1 MKDLKKSCLALS
13 MLLAMLLVDLV
24 LVGVYIALIVLA
36 YLRAR
41 NGHPDYYYYVIANT
55 IYTFV
60 LAFVLSLTGIVFV
73 IYERLV
79 KPPTQMLE
87 AHELNDLNS
96 HLYLSIDFAPEK
108 EAPGPSTQETAAPS
122 ATNNPHLAHANFI
135 LHDSPIFN
143 TENQLESSPTLKVSG
158 EANSPLKASMFTVK
172 NCSDTDMSY
181 KPFIFNQLVPL
192 TPLSCIGMYV
202 TFILFLLGM
211 TSFAWAI
218 VIAQYYKSLSY
229 KIGWT
234 FAVVDF
240 ASGILAPMLF
250 LSSITVGSFLL
261 SYFTRQQISLRSA
274 ITPLLGSVR
283 LFEHPDGAEYWLV
296 GSRFKYELRNKRGKG
311 DWLSKHPWIEA
322 QYSTWAF
329 WLVIC
334 LTILFS
340 FTQFISLTVIAE
352 QTSSTCITDFDCFLS
367 FKLFEFEHII
377 CPTGP
382 NNTID
387 ITFMRN
393 NTIVLLPNNTLFYC
407 FQYLDFAI
415 GNNLLLALG
424 ETYSLYLF
432 GLALFYRLFNAFAV
446 LIQIKKTRMWGII
459 LILIGV
465 LGFIMIFLLY
475 FLIGFYTFQFDI
487 IRFFEILLF
496 SGYMIVMGVL
506 AINYFH
512 QSDLISVQKKEK

>member
-1 MKDLKKSCLALS
+1 MKELKKSCLTLS
-13 MLLAMLLVDLV
+13 MLLGMLLVDLV

-41 NGHPDYYYYVIANT
+41 NGHPDYYYYVIANS

-60 LAFVLSLTGIVFV
+60 LAFVLTLTGIVFV

-87 AHELNDLNS
+87 ARELNDLNS

-122 ATNNPHLAHANFI
+122 ATNKPHLAHANFI
-135 LHDSPIFN
+135 LHDSLIFDA
-143 TENQLESSPTLKVSG
+143 ENQLESSPTLKVSG
-158 EANSPLKASMFTVK
+158 EANSPLKASRFTVK
-172 NCSDTDMSY
+172 NCCDTDLSY
-181 KPFIFNQLVPL
+181 KPFVFNQFVPL
-192 TPLSCIGMYV
+192 TLLSCIGMYV

-261 SYFTRQQISLRSA
+261 SYFTRQQLSLRSA
-274 ITPLLGSVR
+274 ITPLLSSVR
-283 LFEHPDGAEYWLV
+283 LFEHPDGSEYWLV
-296 GSRFKYELRNKRGKG
+296 GRRFKYDLRNRLGKR
-311 DWLSKHPWIEA
+311 DWLSRHPWIEA
-322 QYSTWAF
+322 HYSTWAF

-340 FTQFISLTVIAE
+340 FSQFINLTVIAE

-367 FKLFEFEHII
+367 FTPFVFEHII

-393 NTIVLLPNNTLFYC
+393 NSIVLLPNNTLLYC

-415 GNNLLLALG
+415 GNNLFVALG
-424 ETYSLYLF
+424 ATYALYLL
-432 GLALFYRLFNAFAV
+432 GISLFYRLFNVFAV
-446 LIQIKKTRMWGII
+446 LIQIKQTRMWGII
-459 LILIGV
+459 LILMGAF
-465 LGFIMIFLLY
+465 GFIMIFLLY
-475 FLIGFYTFQFDI
+475 FLNVVFTFLFNI

-506 AINYFH
+506 AITYFH
-512 QSDLISVQKKEK
+512 QSDLITAQNMKK